1 MSGKKYKRIFT
12 IVIDSLGAGAMPD
25 AAEYGDTGT
34 DTLGHISES
43 VDSLV
48 IPNLQKLGMA
58 NLHPLKQVEAVA
70 KPLAHYGKLREASTG
85 KDTMTGHWEMMGLH
99 ITKPFKTFTDTGF
112 PPELIAELE
121 KRTGHKVIGNKA
133 ASGTVILDEL
143 AEEEIATGHMI
154 VYTSADS
161 VLQICG
167 NEETF
172 GLEELYRCC
181 EIAREITM
189 KDEWKVGRIIARP
202 YVGKK
207 KGEFK
212 RTSNRHDYALK
223 PYGRTALNALKDKG
237 YDVISVGK
245 IADIFD
251 GEGIT
256 ESNKSKSSVHGMEQ
270 TIEIAQKDF
279 TGLCFVNLVD
289 FDALWG
295 HRRNPEGYAQE
306 LEKFDVKLGELLPL
320 LREDD
325 LLIITAD
332 HGNDPTHTG
341 TDHTREKVPFIAYSP
356 SMKENGQLPE
366 SDTFAI
372 IGATIAD
379 NFGVDMP
386 EGTIGYSVLDKLV

>member
-133 ASGTVILDEL
+133 ASGTAILDEL

-202 YVGKK
+202 YVGNK

-256 ESNKSKSSVHGMEQ
+256 EANKSKSSVHGMEQ

>member
-48 IPNLQKLGMA
+48 IPNLQRLGMA

-133 ASGTVILDEL
+133 ASGTAILDEL

-256 ESNKSKSSVHGMEQ
+256 EANKSKSSVHGMEQ

-386 EGTIGYSVLDKLV
+386 DGTIGYSVLDKLV

>member
-25 AAEYGDTGT
+25 AAEYGDAGT

-43 VDSLV
+43 VDSFV

-133 ASGTVILDEL
+133 ASGTAILDEL

-172 GLEELYRCC
+172 GLDELYRCC

-256 ESNKSKSSVHGMEQ
+256 EANKSKSSVHGMEQ

-306 LEKFDVKLGELLPL
+306 LEKFDAKLGELLPL

-386 EGTIGYSVLDKLV
+386 EGTIGYSVLDKLI